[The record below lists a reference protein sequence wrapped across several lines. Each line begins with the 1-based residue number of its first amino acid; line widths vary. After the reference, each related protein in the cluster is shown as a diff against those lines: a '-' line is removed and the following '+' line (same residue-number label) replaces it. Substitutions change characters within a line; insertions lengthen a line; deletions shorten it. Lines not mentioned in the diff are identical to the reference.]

1 MRNQKRQIGSIQ
13 TGNFMRQRTLLQE
26 ITAFCHLLKQMD
38 INVTTTNQIS
48 FCRSLEIINIAHR
61 DEFYHTA
68 RTNLIANESDRETF
82 DLAFGLFWKFPR
94 PTPHP
99 LERDEDDT
107 GAPSADES
115 SLQELTD
122 MVQDDGG
129 DFTVNEWLELNS
141 EENDEQEAGDTIAYS
156 PDDVLTQKD
165 FSKLSPEEI
174 EKAREAIAKFAALLA
189 TKLSRRKELAVKGKT
204 IDFRRSWRKN
214 IAYGGEPLT
223 LVHKRRKIKKNKIL
237 LLCDVSGSMDCYSKF
252 LIQFIYGMQ
261 QEINEIE
268 VAVFSTRLTNITG
281 LLRRKGVEEG
291 LREMAEVVP
300 DWSGGTKIG
309 ESIIGFYREFAR
321 SFTANR
327 SIVILISDGWDQGD
341 ADVLQRSMEMLSR
354 HAYKLIWL
362 NPLLGSSGYQPVCR
376 GIRTALPYVD
386 YFLPAHNLESLVK
399 LTRVLVPIWS
409 R

>member
-1 MRNQKRQIGSIQ
+1 MRH
-13 TGNFMRQRTLLQE
+13 RTLPQE

-38 INVTTTNQIS
+38 VNVTTTNQIS
-48 FCRSLEIINIAHR
+48 FCRSLEFIDIARR

-82 DLAFGLFWKFPR
+82 DLAFDIFWKYPR
-94 PTPHP
+94 PTPQ
-99 LERDEDDT
+99 LLGLDDNDD
-107 GAPSADES
+107 APSDDES
-115 SLQELTD
+115 ALQELAD
-122 MVQDDGG
+122 IVQDDGG
-129 DFTVNEWLELNS
+129 DFSVSEWLELNS
-141 EENDEQEAGDTIAYS
+141 DENDEKETGDTIAYS

-165 FSKLSPEEI
+165 FSKLSSEEI
-174 EKAREAIAKFAALLA
+174 EKAREVIAKFAALLA

-214 IAYGGEPLT
+214 LAYGGEPLT
-223 LVHKRRKIKKNKIL
+223 LVHKRHKIKKNKIL

-261 QEINEIE
+261 QEIKEIE

-281 LLRRKGVEEG
+281 ILRRKGVEEA
-291 LREMAEVVP
+291 LRDMAEVVP

-309 ESIIGFYREFAR
+309 ESIVGFYREFAR

-341 ADVLQRSMEMLSR
+341 AEVLQRSMEMLNR

-362 NPLLGSSGYQPVCR
+362 NPLLGSNGYQPVCR

-399 LTRVLVPIWS
+399 LTKVLIPIWS

>member
-1 MRNQKRQIGSIQ
+1 
-13 TGNFMRQRTLLQE
+13 MRQRTLTQE
-26 ITAFCHLLKQMD
+26 ITAFCRLLKQMD

-48 FCRSLEIINIAHR
+48 FCRSLELIDIARR
-61 DEFYHTA
+61 DDFYHTA
-68 RTNLIANESDRETF
+68 RTNLTANESDRETF
-82 DLAFGLFWKFPR
+82 DQAFNLFWKYPR
-94 PTPHP
+94 PPPHP
-99 LERDEDDT
+99 LELNDDDE
-107 GAPSADES
+107 PSADES
-115 SLQELTD
+115 VLQELAD
-122 MVQDDGG
+122 IIPDDGG
-129 DFTVNEWLELNS
+129 DFSVNEWLEVNDEES
-141 EENDEQEAGDTIAYS
+141 EERETDDTIAYS
-156 PDDVLTQKD
+156 PDDVLTRKD

-261 QEINEIE
+261 QGIKEIE

-321 SFTANR
+321 SFSANR
-327 SIVILISDGWDQGD
+327 SVVILISDGWDQGD
-341 ADVLQRSMEMLSR
+341 ADVLQRSMEMLNR

-399 LTRVLVPIWS
+399 LTKVLVPIWS
-409 R
+409 H